1 MRGNKDKRIK
11 LPTSFL
17 KDRTVMYIDS
27 RTGASH
33 LHIKSVRTNLLV
45 RLRDFGYTFIYL
57 PDLADNLEPS
67 LLGYMFPGGQSS
79 LFVEEMYQRI
89 QELAGLEG
97 KAGFLYKLKGKTY
110 FRVISESA
118 DEIIDS
124 EIDDLIDF
132 LSEQAGRKGNVHFS
146 KKARCRRE
154 SIDFG
159 EDICFEPEGS
169 PHDIEEYRSEP
180 YYSGADAVRYPID
193 DSDESLDERT
203 KRIILAWEKIEQE
216 FGITIEDL
224 DIILG
229 YRVKLSR
236 LTITTAGKVIL
247 SDWAGGTEVKMDD
260 LTKALYFFYL
270 RHPEGVA
277 LKELQT
283 YEREILHYYM
293 TITGRDDPQVIR
305 NSVQNL
311 LDPYSNNLNVCMSR
325 IKKAFKDIVGD
336 RIAKFYY
343 VDGRYAGPRKIA
355 LDRDYVIWEN

>member
-1 MRGNKDKRIK
+1 MRDNKDKRIK

-17 KDRTVMYIDS
+17 KDKTVMFIDS
-27 RTGASH
+27 GLGVSH
-33 LHIKSVRTNLLV
+33 LHVKAAKTNLLV
-45 RLRDFGYTFIYL
+45 RFRDIGYTFLFL

-67 LLGYMFPGGQSS
+67 LLGYLFPGRQDS
-79 LFVEEMYQRI
+79 LLVEDMYRRVQVI
-89 QELAGLEG
+89 AGLED
-97 KAGFLYKLKGKTY
+97 KTGFLYKLKGKTY

-124 EIDDLIDF
+124 EIEDLIDF
-132 LSEQAGRKGNVHFS
+132 LSEQTGRKETVHFRE
-146 KKARCRRE
+146 KAKCRCD

-159 EDICFEPEGS
+159 KNIILGPPGS
-169 PHDIEEYRSEP
+169 PLDIEDVHSEP
-180 YYSGADAVRYPID
+180 CYCGADAVPYPID
-193 DSDESLDERT
+193 DSDESLDDRT
-203 KRIILAWEKIEQE
+203 QRIIRAWEKIEKE

-247 SDWAGGTEVKMDD
+247 SDWANGTEVKMDD

-283 YEREILHYYM
+283 YEKEILHYYM

-305 NSVQNL
+305 NSIQNL
-311 LDPYSNNLNVCMSR
+311 LDPFSNNLNVCMSR

-343 VDGRYAGPRKIA
+343 VDGRYAEPRKIA
-355 LDRDYVIWEN
+355 LDRDFVIWEN

>member
-1 MRGNKDKRIK
+1 M
-11 LPTSFL
+11 
-17 KDRTVMYIDS
+17 
-27 RTGASH
+27 
-33 LHIKSVRTNLLV
+33 LH
-45 RLRDFGYTFIYL
+45 YL
-57 PDLADNLEPS
+57 
-67 LLGYMFPGGQSS
+67 FPGQDD
-79 LFVEEMYQRI
+79 VI
-89 QELAGLEG
+89 NVDELYRNIRETAKLGK

-110 FRVISESA
+110 FRAISEAA

-132 LSEQAGRKGNVHFS
+132 LSEQTGRKETVHFRE
-146 KKARCRRE
+146 KAKCRCD

-159 EDICFEPEGS
+159 KNIILGPPWS
-169 PHDIEEYRSEP
+169 PLDIEDAHFEP
-180 YYSGADAVRYPID
+180 YYCSADAVQYPID
-193 DSDESLDERT
+193 DSDASLDDRT
-203 KRIILAWEKIEQE
+203 QRIIRAWEKIEKE

-247 SDWAGGTEVKMDD
+247 SDWANGTEVKMDD

-277 LKELQT
+277 LKELQK
-283 YEREILHYYM
+283 YEKEILHYYM
-293 TITGRDDPQVIR
+293 TITGRDDPQVIIK
-305 NSVQNL
+305 SVQNL
-311 LDPYSNNLNVCMSR
+311 LDPYNNNLNVCLSR
-325 IKKAFKDIVGD
+325 IKKAFKDVVGD

-343 VDGRYAGPRKIA
+343 VDGRYAEPRMIA